1 MILGSIYINNNAVI
15 THRDSYVL
23 NNLSVISV
31 RRPFIGSALLLGGAF
46 MTFGYSFSD
55 LLYQN
60 EITTIVGASITAIIA
75 GWNIGQLKLLSRD
88 LRGSELSGAIWG
100 SFSDLNRTRTKIVM
114 QLGNIDEG
122 ENK

>member
-31 RRPFIGSALLLGGAF
+31 RRPFLGSAFLLGTAF
-46 MTFGYSFSD
+46 SGFVYSFSD

-60 EITTIVGASITAIIA
+60 EIIAIVSISVASMVA
-75 GWNIGQLKLLSRD
+75 GWNVGQLKLLSRD

-114 QLGNIDEG
+114 QLSNIDEG

>member
-31 RRPFIGSALLLGGAF
+31 RRPFLGSAFLLGTAF
-46 MTFGYSFSD
+46 SGFVCSFSD

-60 EITTIVGASITAIIA
+60 EIITIISISAASMVA
-75 GWNIGQLKLLSRD
+75 GWNVGQLKLLSRD

-100 SFSDLNRTRTKIVM
+100 SFSDLNLTRTKIVM
-114 QLGNIDEG
+114 QLSKIDEG